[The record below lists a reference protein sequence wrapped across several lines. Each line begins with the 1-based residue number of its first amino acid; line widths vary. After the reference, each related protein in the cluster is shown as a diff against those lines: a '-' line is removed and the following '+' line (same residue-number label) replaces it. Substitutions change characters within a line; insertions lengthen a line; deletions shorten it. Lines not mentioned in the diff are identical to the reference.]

1 MGGVSRPFCIYGL
14 LVTSPAS
21 VYFKAMIKLFLTCA
35 VLFMPAAAYAQS
47 EDIVPQSPAQITL
60 SFAPI
65 VKKVSPAV
73 VNIYTQRKVV
83 QAANPFAGDPFF
95 SQFFGHQFGLGVP
108 RQRLENSLGS
118 GVIVR
123 ASGLVVTNAHVVKG
137 ADEIKIILADGREFD
152 ARVALMDEA
161 SDIALLRFDAKGEE
175 LPYASFQPSETLEVG
190 DLVIAIGNPFGVGQ
204 TVTSGIVSAL
214 ARSSMNINNFNFF
227 IQTDAAI
234 NPGNSGGPL
243 VSMNGGVVGIN
254 SAIYS
259 KDGGSLGIGFAVPS
273 EMVATIIAAEESGQV
288 TERGGI
294 KRPWV
299 GIDVQDVTADIADSL
314 GLPLPSGALVT
325 RLHSA
330 SPARDA
336 GLQQGDVV
344 TAVNGKTV
352 KGGAELRFRLAMIP
366 LGEKAKLDFWRK
378 GDRKSGEMK
387 AILPP
392 DKPARDVTVL
402 KGDHPFSEITVM
414 NLNPAVAVEFG
425 LDNDEGVIISEM
437 KRGAQISQAVRPGD
451 IILKIN
457 DNNIKT
463 VSDLTSAL
471 KQKTRIWQVVLMQN
485 GRKRTLMIR

>member
-1 MGGVSRPFCIYGL
+1 
-14 LVTSPAS
+14 
-21 VYFKAMIKLFLTCA
+21 MIKILLTCA
-35 VLFMPAAAYAQS
+35 VLLTPTLALAANGS
-47 EDIVPQSPAQITL
+47 DDIVPQNPAQITL

-73 VNIYTQRKVV
+73 VNIYTQRKVT

-123 ASGLVVTNAHVVKG
+123 SSGLVVTNAHVVKG
-137 ADEIKIILADGREFD
+137 ADEIQIILADGREFD
-152 ARVALMDEA
+152 AKLVLMDEA

-190 DLVIAIGNPFGVGQ
+190 DLVVAIGNPFGVGQ

-288 TERGGI
+288 TEKGGI

-299 GIDVQDVTADIADSL
+299 GIDVQDVTADIAESL
-314 GLPLPSGALVT
+314 GLPLPNGALVT

-330 SPARDA
+330 SPAREA
-336 GLQQGDVV
+336 GLLQGDVV
-344 TAVNGKTV
+344 TAVNGKSV
-352 KGGAELRFRLAMIP
+352 KGGAELRFRLAMVP
-366 LGEKAKLDFWRK
+366 LNDKAKIDYWRK
-378 GDRKSGEMK
+378 GEKKSGDIK

-392 DKPARDVTVL
+392 DKPARDLTTL
-402 KGDHPFSEITVM
+402 TGNHPLRDIKVM
-414 NLNPAVAVEFG
+414 NMNPAVAVEFG

-437 KRGAQISQAVRPGD
+437 KRGTQISQVLRPGD
-451 IILKIN
+451 LILKVNN
-457 DNNIKT
+457 DSIKT
-463 VSDLTSAL
+463 VSDLTAVL
-471 KQKTRIWQVVLMQN
+471 KKKTTVWQLVLLQN
-485 GRKRTLMIR
+485 GRQRTLMIR